1 MKLKVLQEMRHEL
14 IILYMFFMISI
25 FVLFM
30 YLHTKLSALA

>member
-14 IILYMFFMISI
+14 IILYVFFMIRI

-30 YLHTKLSALA
+30 